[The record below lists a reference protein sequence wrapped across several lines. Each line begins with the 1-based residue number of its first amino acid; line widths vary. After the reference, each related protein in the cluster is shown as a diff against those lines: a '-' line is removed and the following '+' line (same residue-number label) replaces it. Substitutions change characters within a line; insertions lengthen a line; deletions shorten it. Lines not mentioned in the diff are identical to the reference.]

1 MGRHASGKGRNSKI
15 VNPNGST
22 DRLASLGEA
31 AAALAALL
39 PRMQSPE
46 AATASTLARDLEKF
60 SREVALL
67 GDEVAALDRKD
78 PGESVR
84 RYRHDGR
91 NRLNHLFGLA
101 QLIRLGGIPAS
112 LGRPLEE
119 AVALL
124 DRCLQS
130 LSGGDPVAAVEIPEP
145 PSTLAPGEAGTLLIA
160 DDDAENREILRRL
173 LEPRGFHLTFAENGV
188 ETISKME
195 HGDFDAV
202 LLDIRMPGKDG
213 LAALEKIRADLP
225 TVRVVMLST
234 FDNPTYVARAVAAGA
249 HDYILKGASRSEI
262 IAAITGAAAGQLPAR
277 AGELRRVA
285 STMAN
290 RVATPDPD
298 IPLTQRETQVLRHM
312 ALGLSNKEIA
322 QSLTISV
329 ETVKE
334 HVQNILRKI
343 AVTDRT
349 QAAVWAVRRG
359 LV

>member
-1 MGRHASGKGRNSKI
+1 MMVTRVQGRDFSEEVLSMSVKVVIADDHEVVRRGLVSLLAGSEVKI
-15 VNPNGST
+15 V
-22 DRLASLGEA
+22 GEA
-31 AAALAALL
+31 AN
-39 PRMQSPE
+39 
-46 AATASTLARDLEKF
+46 
-60 SREVALL
+60 
-67 GDEVAALDRKD
+67 GDEALKLVRKLKPD
-78 PGESVR
+78 V
-84 RYRHDGR
+84 
-91 NRLNHLFGLA
+91 
-101 QLIRLGGIPAS
+101 
-112 LGRPLEE
+112 
-119 AVALL
+119 
-124 DRCLQS
+124 
-130 LSGGDPVAAVEIPEP
+130 
-145 PSTLAPGEAGTLLIA
+145 
-160 DDDAENREILRRL
+160 
-173 LEPRGFHLTFAENGV
+173 
-188 ETISKME
+188 
-195 HGDFDAV
+195 V

-213 LAALEKIRADLP
+213 LTTLEKIRADLP
-225 TVRVVMLST
+225 QLRVVMLST

-249 HDYILKGASRSEI
+249 HDYILKGASRAEI

-285 STMAN
+285 TTMAN